1 MLENDVDK
9 LAYVTNGNC
18 GIVMLMRRKH
28 KGNEIVEIESSKH
41 IEQPLTIKQTF
52 ETYGKRSFNDF
63 VEKINVTVE
72 QQNIIQEQTAKQSSE
87 NSWFEYRCDRIT
99 ASKFKDSVVKVNAD
113 YSIINPGKSRALLS
127 KICGYYPRYESKAC
141 KWGISNEAVA

>member
-1 MLENDVDK
+1 
-9 LAYVTNGNC
+9 
-18 GIVMLMRRKH
+18 MLMRRRR
-28 KGNEIVEIESSKH
+28 KGNDERRDIVQIVEIESSKH

-52 ETYGKRSFNDF
+52 EIYGKCWFNDF
-63 VEKINVTVE
+63 VEKLNVAVE
-72 QQNIIQEQTAKQSSE
+72 QQNIIQEQTAKQSGD

-99 ASKFKDSVVKVNAD
+99 AFKFKDSVVKFNAD

-141 KWGISNEAVA
+141 KLGSWSERYIIRK